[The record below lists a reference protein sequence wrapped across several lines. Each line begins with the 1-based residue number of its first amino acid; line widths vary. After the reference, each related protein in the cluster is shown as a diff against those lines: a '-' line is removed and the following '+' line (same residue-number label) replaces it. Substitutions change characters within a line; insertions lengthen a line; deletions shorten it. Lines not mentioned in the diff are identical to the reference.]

1 MPVKFEPWV
10 DALPLHLGFA
20 VITAFFLS
28 LFFAPLGESLNHS
41 LRVRGFVAAAG
52 FGAVLAATSWIF
64 QVLQVASAWVELTRS
79 ALWWSILIV
88 YASILL
94 YFRSLLVAQEPGKN
108 KAAQNA
114 IIQEQLLIQ
123 SVAQVKKNISLRDRV
138 RQAKR
143 NNLRS
148 QMNPH
153 FLFNVLTGIQHLLFT
168 EQGDK
173 ASDVFR
179 RFRKL
184 LMQGFMT
191 TDKNIISIQQEL
203 DHVGQYIDL
212 ESIRLTKPIV
222 WKSIVDSTVSLAST
236 PCPKF
241 LLQPLVENAI
251 WHGLSGLST
260 ENPAVEL
267 HIFWD
272 NESLVL
278 QVHDNGKGLSTK
290 ELVKKEGHQSRG
302 TAIIRERLGLLRH
315 PGKLELRDPKDQD
328 PYSQGTVA
336 QIRLPLWALEPPPK
350 FQNESFK
357 KEGAGLE
364 RL

>member
-1 MPVKFEPWV
+1 MPVELEPWR
-10 DALPLHLGFA
+10 DAIPLHLGFA
-20 VITAFFLS
+20 VISAFFLF
-28 LFFAPLGESLNHS
+28 LFFTPVGGSPKPLH
-41 LRVRGFVAAAG
+41 VKGFVVAAG
-52 FGAVLAATSWIF
+52 FGVVLAGSSWIA
-64 QVLQVASAWVELTRS
+64 QLLPVTSPWIELTRS
-79 ALWWSILIV
+79 AIWWSILIGH
-88 YASILL
+88 ASILL
-94 YFRSLLVAQEPGKN
+94 YVRFRIVSGEPGLT

-114 IIQEQLLIQ
+114 IIQEQLLIL

-153 FLFNVLTGIQHLLFT
+153 FLFNVLTGIQNLLFT

-173 ASDVFR
+173 ASDVFQ

-184 LMQGFMT
+184 LMQGFIT
-191 TDKNIISIQQEL
+191 TEKNIISIQQEL

-212 ESIRLTKPIV
+212 ESIRLTKPVV
-222 WKSIVDSTVSLAST
+222 WKSVIDSTVNLLHT

-260 ENPAVEL
+260 GNPAIEL

-272 NESLVL
+272 DESLVL
-278 QVHDNGKGLSTK
+278 QVHDNGKGLTKK
-290 ELVKKEGHQSRG
+290 ELTKKEGYQSRG
-302 TAIIRERLGLLRH
+302 TAIIKERLELLRH
-315 PGKLELRDPKDQD
+315 PGKLELRDPTNQD
-328 PYSQGTVA
+328 PFSHGTVA

-350 FQNESFK
+350 AGDVQFK
-357 KEGAGLE
+357 KEDEDLE
-364 RL
+364 HL

>member
-1 MPVKFEPWV
+1 MPVEFEPWM

-28 LFFAPLGESLNHS
+28 LFFATLGESLKS
-41 LRVRGFVAAAG
+41 VLRLRGFVAAAG
-52 FGAVLAATSWIF
+52 FGVILAATSWIS
-64 QVLQVASAWVELTRS
+64 QVLQVASPWVQLTRS
-79 ALWWSILIV
+79 SLWWSILIV

-94 YFRSLLVAQEPGKN
+94 CFRSFLVAQEPGKN
-108 KAAQNA
+108 KAAQNE

-179 RFRKL
+179 RFRML
-184 LMQGFMT
+184 LMQGFIT
-191 TDKNIISIQQEL
+191 TDKNIVSIQQEL

-222 WKSIVDSTVSLAST
+222 WTSIVDSTVSLPST

-267 HIFWD
+267 RIFWD
-272 NESLVL
+272 DESLVL
-278 QVHDNGKGLSTK
+278 QVHDNGKGLPSK
-290 ELVKKEGHQSRG
+290 ELIKKEGHQSRG
-302 TAIIRERLGLLRH
+302 TAIIKERLELLRH
-315 PGKLELRDPKDQD
+315 PGKLELRDPAEQD

-350 FQNESFK
+350 VGDGNLK
-357 KEGAGLE
+357 KEDEGLE

>member
-1 MPVKFEPWV
+1 MPVEIEPWM
-10 DALPLHLGFA
+10 DAVPLHLGFA

-28 LFFAPLGESLNHS
+28 LFFAPLGGSPKSLH
-41 LRVRGFVAAAG
+41 VKGFVVASG
-52 FGAVLAATSWIF
+52 FGVVFALTSWIF
-64 QVLQVASAWVELTRS
+64 QLLPMASPWVELTRS
-79 ALWWSILIV
+79 AMWWSILIGL
-88 YASILL
+88 ASILL
-94 YFRSLLVAQEPGKN
+94 YVRFLLVAGVPGQT

-114 IIQEQLLIQ
+114 VIQEQLLIQ

-184 LMQGFMT
+184 LMQGFIT

-222 WKSIVDSTVSLAST
+222 WKSVVDSTVSLPHT

-251 WHGLSGLST
+251 WHGLSGLSA
-260 ENPAVEL
+260 ENPAIEL

-272 NESLVL
+272 DESLVL
-278 QVHDNGKGLSTK
+278 QVHDNGKGLTK
-290 ELVKKEGHQSRG
+290 KALTKKEDHQSRG
-302 TAIIRERLGLLRH
+302 TAIIKERLELLRH
-315 PGKLELRDPKDQD
+315 PGKLELRDPTDQD
-328 PYSQGTVA
+328 PYSRGTVA

-350 FQNESFK
+350 EGDGDFK
-357 KEGAGLE
+357 KEDAGLE

>member
-1 MPVKFEPWV
+1 MPVEIEPWM
-10 DALPLHLGFA
+10 DAVPLHLGFA

-28 LFFAPLGESLNHS
+28 LFFAPLGGSPKSLH
-41 LRVRGFVAAAG
+41 VKGFVVASG
-52 FGAVLAATSWIF
+52 FGVVLAVTSWMS
-64 QVLQVASAWVELTRS
+64 QLLPMASPWVELTRS
-79 ALWWSILIV
+79 AMWWSILIGH
-88 YASILL
+88 ASILL
-94 YFRSLLVAQEPGKN
+94 YVRFLLVAGVPGQT

-114 IIQEQLLIQ
+114 VIQEQLLIQ

-184 LMQGFMT
+184 LMQGFIT

-222 WKSIVDSTVSLAST
+222 WKSVVDSTVSLPHT

-251 WHGLSGLST
+251 WHGLSGLSA
-260 ENPAVEL
+260 ENPEIEL
-267 HIFWD
+267 RIFWD
-272 NESLVL
+272 DEALVL
-278 QVHDNGKGLSTK
+278 QVHDNGKGLTK
-290 ELVKKEGHQSRG
+290 KALIKKEDHQSRG
-302 TAIIRERLGLLRH
+302 TAIIKERLELLRH
-315 PGKLELRDPKDQD
+315 PGKLELRNPTDQD
-328 PYSQGTVA
+328 PYSRGTVA

-350 FQNESFK
+350 EDDGDFK
-357 KEGAGLE
+357 KEDAGLE

>member
-1 MPVKFEPWV
+1 MPVEIEPWM
-10 DALPLHLGFA
+10 DAVPLHLGFT
-20 VITAFFLS
+20 VITASFLS
-28 LFFAPLGESLNHS
+28 LFFAPLGGSPTSLH
-41 LRVRGFVAAAG
+41 VKGFVVASG
-52 FGAVLAATSWIF
+52 LGVVLALTSWIF
-64 QVLQVASAWVELTRS
+64 QLLPMASPWVELTRS
-79 ALWWSILIV
+79 AMWWSILIG

-94 YFRSLLVAQEPGKN
+94 YVRFLLGAGVPGQT

-114 IIQEQLLIQ
+114 VIQEQLLIQ

-184 LMQGFMT
+184 LMQGFIT

-222 WKSIVDSTVSLAST
+222 WKSVVDSTVSLPHT

-251 WHGLSGLST
+251 WHGLSGLSA
-260 ENPAVEL
+260 ENPAIEL

-272 NESLVL
+272 DESLVL
-278 QVHDNGKGLSTK
+278 QVHDNGKGLTK
-290 ELVKKEGHQSRG
+290 KALTKKEDHQSRG
-302 TAIIRERLGLLRH
+302 TAIIKERLELLRH
-315 PGKLELRDPKDQD
+315 PGKLELRDPTNQD
-328 PYSQGTVA
+328 PYSRGTVA

-350 FQNESFK
+350 EGYGDFK
-357 KEGAGLE
+357 KEDAGLE